1 MSPELKNGRARLYV
15 SFADDDR
22 ARVMQLVRWL
32 NDSGWQVQADDRH
45 SFASGE
51 NWTGAAATRLNSCDV
66 ILCVI
71 TPRWLESDFCGLEF
85 TYGAKRGKFILPV
98 ICEPTHVGSL
108 PPEMRALP
116 RIDLTRNRLLDYLAL
131 KETLNQAAAKSESF
145 TTTEGKAAR
154 GHPVAVLTGRA
165 WLGLA
170 LAALLLI
177 AIAAMWLWNFAS

>member
-1 MSPELKNGRARLYV
+1 MSPEVKDGRARLYV

-51 NWTGAAATRLNSCDV
+51 DWTGAAARLNSCDV
-66 ILCVI
+66 ILCAI
-71 TPRWLESDFCGLEF
+71 TPRWLESDLCRLEF
-85 TYGAKRGKFILPV
+85 SYGAKRGKFILPV

-108 PPEMRALP
+108 PAGMRALP

-131 KETLNQAAAKSESF
+131 KETLNQAAAKSASV
-145 TTTEGKAAR
+145 TTTESKAAR
-154 GHPVAVLTGRA
+154 GRLVAALTGRA
-165 WLGLA
+165 SLWLA
-170 LAALLLI
+170 LAAMLLI
-177 AIAAMWLWNFAS
+177 AIAAVWLWT

>member
-51 NWTGAAATRLNSCDV
+51 NWTGAAATRLDSCDV

-71 TPRWLESDFCGLEF
+71 TPRWLESDFCRLEF
-85 TYGAKRGKFILPV
+85 SYGVKRGKFILPV
-98 ICEPTHVGSL
+98 ICEPTHVGNL

-154 GHPVAVLTGRA
+154 GRPVAVLTGRA
-165 WLGLA
+165 SLWLA

-177 AIAAMWLWNFAS
+177 AIAAMWLWTFVS